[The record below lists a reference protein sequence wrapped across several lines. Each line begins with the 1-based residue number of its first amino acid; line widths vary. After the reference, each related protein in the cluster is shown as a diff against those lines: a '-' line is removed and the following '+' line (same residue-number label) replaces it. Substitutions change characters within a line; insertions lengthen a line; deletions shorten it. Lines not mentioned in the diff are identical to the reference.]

1 MNGRRV
7 RLRPS
12 RPARD
17 HAEAPRAKRAH
28 HSFPFRAPRG
38 AQIPAGASTKMDET
52 LHPGPDELGADAEE
66 KLSDYVANV
75 TFAELPLSDEIKRSI
90 ADRGYVSP
98 TPVQAQAI
106 PKVIEGKDLIVRSK
120 TGTGKTA
127 AFSIPVLERLPAGS
141 RKPLALVLTPTRE
154 LAVQVAEEATQLGKH
169 KDLRVAAIYGG
180 APMGAQVKA
189 LEDGA
194 EFIVGTPGR
203 VYDHIRRGTLDLS
216 HAMVAVL
223 DEADEMLSMGF
234 FEEVTRILDK
244 LPKTRQTLLFS
255 ATVPPDIERL
265 IRKYLKDPETL
276 LLSGDVYTVEG
287 INHVAY
293 KVVEEYPKPR
303 NLLYLLELENPESA
317 IIFANTRDD
326 TALVTAVLNK
336 NGYDAEL
343 LNGDLA
349 QKERERVMA
358 KMKRGEVRFMVAT
371 DIAARG
377 IDISD
382 LAHVINYS
390 LPEDPA
396 VYLHRV
402 GRTGR
407 IGKSGTAISLVGGR
421 EYLTRATLEKQFN
434 ITFEERKLPTADEA
448 RKLWTERHV
457 AELREGMGASVF
469 EAFIPLAQELKKRTD
484 GEFLI
489 AYALKY
495 FFSHHRMEKVREKA
509 KAEAAEAVVH
519 DEAPPRRREREERR
533 DRGERGERGP
543 RREKRERRERPR
555 AITGEE
561 GEVAAT
567 LPVPHVHA
575 TGAVEEPA
583 GPPTEELEAEEH
595 EPREDRGAKLW
606 VSLGADDGLDE
617 AGVKAAL
624 AELGGD
630 PEKIKHLDVRPA
642 HAFVYVERDALDG
655 FLAANGKL
663 RGEKEVKIERA
674 RRPRRRR

>member
-1 MNGRRV
+1 MQASV
-7 RLRPS
+7 
-12 RPARD
+12 PARKFR
-17 HAEAPRAKRAH
+17 RAGRT
-28 HSFPFRAPRG
+28 RTL
-38 AQIPAGASTKMDET
+38 AGARTKMDET
-52 LHPGPDELGADAEE
+52 HLPAPDAPSAETE
-66 KLSDYVANV
+66 EQQSDYVSEV
-75 TFAELPLSDEIKRSI
+75 TFDELPLSDEIKRSI
-90 ADRGYVSP
+90 ADRGYVHP

-106 PKVIEGKDLIVRSK
+106 PKVIEGRDLIVRSK

-127 AFSIPVLERLPAGS
+127 AFSIPVLERLPAGA

-216 HAMVAVL
+216 NAMVAVL

-265 IRKYLKDPETL
+265 IRKYLREPETL

-287 INHVAY
+287 IAHVAY

-326 TALVTAVLNK
+326 TALVTAVLNR

-343 LNGDLA
+343 LNGDLP

-407 IGKSGTAISLVGGR
+407 IGKTGTAISLVGGR
-421 EYLTRATLEKQFN
+421 EYLTRATLERQFN
-434 ITFEERKLPTADEA
+434 IQFEERKLPAAEEA
-448 RKLWTERHV
+448 SRLWTERHV
-457 AELREGMGASVF
+457 AQLREGMGASVF

-484 GEFLI
+484 GDFLI
-489 AYALKY
+489 AFALKY
-495 FFSHHRMEKVREKA
+495 FFSHQRMQKVQEKA
-509 KAEAAEAVVH
+509 LAEAAGAARE
-519 DEAPPRRREREERR
+519 EAPPPRKREREERR
-533 DRGERGERGP
+533 ERGP
-543 RREKRERRERPR
+543 RREKRERRERAPR
-555 AITGEE
+555 PVTGEE

-583 GPPTEELEAEEH
+583 GPPTEELEDER

-624 AELGGD
+624 AELGASAD
-630 PEKIKHLDVRPA
+630 SIKHVDVRPA
-642 HAFVYVERDALDG
+642 HAFVYVERDALDA
-655 FLAANGKL
+655 FLAANGKM
-663 RGEKEVKIERA
+663 RGEKEVKVERA

>member
-1 MNGRRV
+1 
-7 RLRPS
+7 
-12 RPARD
+12 
-17 HAEAPRAKRAH
+17 
-28 HSFPFRAPRG
+28 
-38 AQIPAGASTKMDET
+38 MDET
-52 LHPGPDELGADAEE
+52 LLPGPDATSAETE
-66 KLSDYVANV
+66 EASSDYVSDV

-90 ADRGYVSP
+90 ADRGYVHP

-216 HAMVAVL
+216 GAMVAVL

-244 LPKTRQTLLFS
+244 LPKDRQTLLFS

-265 IRKYLKDPETL
+265 IRKYLRDPETL

-293 KVVEEYPKPR
+293 KMVEDYPKPR

-326 TALVTAVLNK
+326 TALVTAVLNR

-343 LNGDLA
+343 LNGDLP

-434 ITFEERKLPTADEA
+434 IQFEERKLPTADEA

-469 EAFIPLAQELKKRTD
+469 EAYIPLAQELKKRTD

-495 FFSHHRMEKVREKA
+495 FFNHRRIEKVQEKA
-509 KAEAAEAVVH
+509 RAEAAEATRE
-519 DEAPPRRREREERR
+519 EAPPRRREERR
-533 DRGERGERGP
+533 ERGERDRGP
-543 RREKRERRERPR
+543 RRERRERGDRAERRERPK

-561 GEVAAT
+561 GELAST
-567 LPVPHVHA
+567 LPVPHVRP
-575 TGAVEEPA
+575 TGNVEEPA
-583 GPPTEELEAEEH
+583 GPPTEELEAEER

-606 VSLGADDGLDE
+606 VSLGADDGLDTE
-617 AGVKAAL
+617 GVKAAL
-624 AELGGD
+624 SELGGAD
-630 PEKIKHLDVRPA
+630 AEKVKHIDVRPA
-642 HAFVYVERDALDG
+642 HSFVYVERDALDA
-655 FLAANGKL
+655 FLAANGKM
-663 RGEKEVKIERA
+663 RGEKEVKVERA

>member
-1 MNGRRV
+1 
-7 RLRPS
+7 
-12 RPARD
+12 
-17 HAEAPRAKRAH
+17 
-28 HSFPFRAPRG
+28 
-38 AQIPAGASTKMDET
+38 MDET
-52 LHPGPDELGADAEE
+52 HLPAPDAPSAETE
-66 KLSDYVANV
+66 EQQSDYVSEV
-75 TFAELPLSDEIKRSI
+75 TFDELPLSDEIKRSI
-90 ADRGYVSP
+90 ADRGYVHP

-106 PKVIEGKDLIVRSK
+106 PKVIEGRDLIVRSK

-127 AFSIPVLERLPAGS
+127 AFSIPVLERLPAGA

-216 HAMVAVL
+216 NAMVAVL

-265 IRKYLKDPETL
+265 IRKYLREPETL

-287 INHVAY
+287 IAHVAY

-326 TALVTAVLNK
+326 TALVTAVLNR

-343 LNGDLA
+343 LNGDLP

-407 IGKSGTAISLVGGR
+407 IGKTGTAISLVGGR
-421 EYLTRATLEKQFN
+421 EYLTRATLERQFN
-434 ITFEERKLPTADEA
+434 IQFEERKLPAAEEA
-448 RKLWTERHV
+448 SRLWTERHV
-457 AELREGMGASVF
+457 AQLREGMGASVF

-484 GEFLI
+484 GDFLI
-489 AYALKY
+489 AFALKY
-495 FFSHHRMEKVREKA
+495 FFSHQRMQKVQEKA
-509 KAEAAEAVVH
+509 LAEAAGAARE
-519 DEAPPRRREREERR
+519 EAPPPRKREREERR
-533 DRGERGERGP
+533 ERGP
-543 RREKRERRERPR
+543 RREKRERRERAPR
-555 AITGEE
+555 PVTGEE

-583 GPPTEELEAEEH
+583 GPPTEELEDER
-595 EPREDRGAKLW
+595 EPREDHGAKLW

-624 AELGGD
+624 AELGASAD
-630 PEKIKHLDVRPA
+630 SIKHVDVRPA
-642 HAFVYVERDALDG
+642 HAFVYVERDALDA
-655 FLAANGKL
+655 FLAANGKM
-663 RGEKEVKIERA
+663 RGEKEVKVERA

>member
-1 MNGRRV
+1 
-7 RLRPS
+7 
-12 RPARD
+12 
-17 HAEAPRAKRAH
+17 
-28 HSFPFRAPRG
+28 
-38 AQIPAGASTKMDET
+38 MDET
-52 LHPGPDELGADAEE
+52 RSPESAPEE
-66 KLSDYVANV
+66 IRSSEYVADV

-90 ADRGYVSP
+90 ADRGYTRP

-106 PKVIEGKDLIVRSK
+106 PKVIAGKDLIVRSK

-141 RKPLALVLTPTRE
+141 RKPLALVLCPTRE
-154 LAVQVAEEATQLGKH
+154 LALQVAEEATQLAKH
-169 KDLRVAAIYGG
+169 KDIRVTAIYGG

-189 LEDGA
+189 LEEGA

-216 HAMVAVL
+216 EAMVAVL

-234 FEEVTRILDK
+234 FEEVTRILDR
-244 LPKTRQTLLFS
+244 LPKSRQTLLFS

-265 IRKYLKDPETL
+265 IRKYLRDPETL

-287 INHVAY
+287 ITHVAY
-293 KVVEEYPKPR
+293 KMVEDYPKPR
-303 NLLYLLELENPESA
+303 NLLYLIELENPDSA

-326 TALVTAVLNK
+326 TALITAVLNR

-343 LNGDLA
+343 LNGDLP

-358 KMKRGEVRFMVAT
+358 KVKRGEVRFMVAT

-382 LAHVINYS
+382 LSHVINYS

-407 IGKSGTAISLVGGR
+407 IGKTGTAISLIGGR
-421 EYLTRATLEKQFN
+421 DYLIRATLEKQFD
-434 ITFEERKLPTADEA
+434 IEFEERTLPTAEEA
-448 RKLWTERHV
+448 ARMWTERHV

-469 EAFIPLAQELKKRTD
+469 EAFIPLARELKQRTD
-484 GEFLI
+484 GDFLI

-495 FFSHHRMEKVREKA
+495 FFTHHRKEKA
-509 KAEAAEAVVH
+509 LERARAEAAEAVLE
-519 DEAPPRRREREERR
+519 EAPPPRRRERSARAERER
-533 DRGERGERGP
+533 DRRERP
-543 RREKRERRERPR
+543 RRERRERR
-555 AITGEE
+555 VVTGEE
-561 GEVAAT
+561 GELSAM
-567 LPVPHVHA
+567 LPGPHVQP

-583 GPPTEELEAEEH
+583 APPTEELELRA
-595 EPREDRGAKLW
+595 DRGARLW
-606 VSLGADDGLDE
+606 VSIGGDDGLDAE
-617 AGVKAAL
+617 GVKAAL

-630 PEKIKHLDVRPA
+630 AAKIRHVDVRPA
-642 HAFVYVERDALDG
+642 HSFVYVERDALDD
-655 FLAANGKL
+655 FLALHGRQ
-663 RGEKEVKIERA
+663 RGEKEVKVERA
-674 RRPRRRR
+674 RRTRRRR

>member
-1 MNGRRV
+1 
-7 RLRPS
+7 
-12 RPARD
+12 
-17 HAEAPRAKRAH
+17 
-28 HSFPFRAPRG
+28 
-38 AQIPAGASTKMDET
+38 MDET
-52 LHPGPDELGADAEE
+52 RSPESAPEE
-66 KLSDYVANV
+66 IRSSEYVADV

-90 ADRGYVSP
+90 ADRGYTRP

-106 PKVIEGKDLIVRSK
+106 PKVIAGKDLIVRSK

-127 AFSIPVLERLPAGS
+127 AFSIPVLERLPAGA

-154 LAVQVAEEATQLGKH
+154 LAVQVAQEAAELGKH

-189 LEDGA
+189 LEEGA

-216 HAMVAVL
+216 GAMVAVL

-244 LPKTRQTLLFS
+244 LPKNRQTLLFS

-287 INHVAY
+287 ITHVAY
-293 KVVEEYPKPR
+293 KVVEDYPKPR

-326 TALVTAVLNK
+326 TALITAVLNR
-336 NGYDAEL
+336 NGYEAEL
-343 LNGDLA
+343 LNGDLP

-358 KMKRGEVRFMVAT
+358 KVKRGEVRFMVAT

-382 LAHVINYS
+382 LTHVINYS

-407 IGKSGTAISLVGGR
+407 IGKTGTAISLVGGR
-421 EYLTRATLEKQFN
+421 DYLIKGTLEKQFN
-434 ITFEERKLPTADEA
+434 IEFEERKLPTAEEA
-448 RKLWTERHV
+448 RKLWTERHI

-469 EAFIPLAQELKKRTD
+469 EAFIPLARELKTRSD
-484 GEFLI
+484 GDFLI

-495 FFSHHRMEKVREKA
+495 FFHHRRMEKAQEKA
-509 KAEAAEAVVH
+509 KAEGAEIAEA
-519 DEAPPRRREREERR
+519 APRTREERK
-533 DRGERGERGP
+533 ERGP
-543 RREKRERRERPR
+543 RREKRERPERRERRERPV
-555 AITGEE
+555 TGEE
-561 GEVAAT
+561 GELAAM
-567 LPVPHVHA
+567 LPVPHVRP
-575 TGAVEEPA
+575 TGEVEEPA
-583 GPPTEELEAEEH
+583 APPTEELEEA
-595 EPREDRGAKLW
+595 PREDRGAKLW
-606 VSLGADDGLDE
+606 VSLGADDGLDAE
-617 AGVKAAL
+617 GVKAAL
-624 AELGGD
+624 AEASGAD
-630 PEKIKHLDVRPA
+630 AAKVKHIDVRPA
-642 HAFVYVERDALDG
+642 HSFVYVERDALDA
-655 FLAANGKL
+655 FLAANGKM
-663 RGEKEVKIERA
+663 RGEKELKVERA